1 MLYFKC
7 ICFTD
12 NGNDIKA
19 YRGINTEMFDVS
31 ISGYYNMAY
40 FLPVNGILRFD
51 VFCIAAGFLLPPQSS
66 CPTLTA
72 TMSSSETIFPPIT
85 MTDGVSVTFQI
96 RHRGFFSGLSE
107 SIVCCH
113 TCIRPYF

>member
-7 ICFTD
+7 ISFTD

-19 YRGINTEMFDVS
+19 DRGINTEMFDVS

-51 VFCIAAGFLLPPQSS
+51 VLCITAGF
-66 CPTLTA
+66 
-72 TMSSSETIFPPIT
+72 
-85 MTDGVSVTFQI
+85 
-96 RHRGFFSGLSE
+96 
-107 SIVCCH
+107 
-113 TCIRPYF
+113 YFHHN